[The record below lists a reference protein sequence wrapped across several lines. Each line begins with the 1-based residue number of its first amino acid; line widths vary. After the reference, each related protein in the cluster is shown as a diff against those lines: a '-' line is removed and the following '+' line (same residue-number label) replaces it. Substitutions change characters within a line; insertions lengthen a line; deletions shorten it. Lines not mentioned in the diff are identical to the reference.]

1 PFRPALRTMKHRQ
14 EGLPMT
20 QPTPEQRILDTVHG
34 EPRPEQHGPAD
45 VDINFEWPSE
55 AESGKFMRDLA
66 SGDFEGF

>member
-1 PFRPALRTMKHRQ
+1 
-14 EGLPMT
+14 MT